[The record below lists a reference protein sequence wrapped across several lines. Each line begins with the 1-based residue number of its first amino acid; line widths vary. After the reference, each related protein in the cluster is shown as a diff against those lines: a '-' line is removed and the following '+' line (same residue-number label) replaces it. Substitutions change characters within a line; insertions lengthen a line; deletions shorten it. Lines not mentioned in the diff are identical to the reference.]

1 MRAWVESKGSLE
13 GWWFKPLKL
22 SVRITNEPDAHHGRA
37 RRAPRASQKHTVG
50 EPDEH
55 RASTARAPWASQTRT
70 ARAPRTSQARTKG
83 KPDRHHTH
91 LEGTWAKEWCRGIF
105 WEFKLI
111 CIYLNISLCLL
122 RHIDVS
128 SRNFENGPYC
138 SLRGGWVSQG
148 G

>member
-13 GWWFKPLKL
+13 GWWFESLKL
-22 SVRITNEPDAHHGRA
+22 SVRITKESDAHRGRA
-37 RRAPRASQKHTVG
+37 RRAPRASQTSIA
-50 EPDEH
+50 
-55 RASTARAPWASQTRT
+55 RASWASQTCT

-83 KPDRHHTH
+83 KPDRHHAH

-138 SLRGGWVSQG
+138 SLRGGRRLKEGSHQKKP
-148 G
+148 